1 MKTIELSVI
10 GREDDRSVCYY
21 HNGELVGWLSDNCGI
36 TNSDIILIGKKDF
49 EELLANQKKPERK
62 DLPLDTK
69 VMYETEKGSEW
80 WGLGLYKGNK
90 TVAPVREDISPSGA
104 ASLFSFSSRHIIPY
118 SLFDPENPDKWNGTE
133 NDYGTGGGAR

>member
-21 HNGELVGWLSDNCGI
+21 HNDGVVGWLSDSCGV
-36 TNSDIILIGKKDF
+36 TDSDIILIGKKDF
-49 EELLANQKKPERK
+49 EQLLANQKEPKRK
-62 DLPLDTK
+62 DLAIGTK
-69 VMYETEKGSEW
+69 VMADDASVSPMDLCGWRLAMYA
-80 WGLGLYKGNK
+80 GN
-90 TVAPVREDISPSGA
+90 RHI
-104 ASLFSFSSRHIIPY
+104 FSYSIDGDMLCEHIIPY